1 MSKNDDIDS
10 VEECSKNADDDGQ
23 VPMNG
28 LVSVLKQ
35 GEESESFQM
44 QEANTNTI
52 RKCCVIAFLTSVL
65 M

>member
-44 QEANTNTI
+44 QEANKNQ
-52 RKCCVIAFLTSVL
+52 LESVVSSHFSHQY
-65 M
+65 

>member
-10 VEECSKNADDDGQ
+10 VEECSKNANDDGQ

-44 QEANTNTI
+44 QEANTNQ
-52 RKCCVIAFLTSVL
+52 LESVVSSHFSHQY
-65 M
+65 

>member
-23 VPMNG
+23 VPRNG

-44 QEANTNTI
+44 QEANTNQ
-52 RKCCVIAFLTSVL
+52 LESVVSSHFSHQY
-65 M
+65 

>member
-44 QEANTNTI
+44 QEANTNQ
-52 RKCCVIAFLTSVL
+52 LESVVSSHFSHQY
-65 M
+65 